1 MGFKEDVQDLQNKV
15 FAGQLME
22 AFEHYY
28 AEDVVMEDVGQPP
41 RVGKVASRKH
51 EENFL
56 ANIETWHGG
65 GINHIAFDE
74 SHKVAMIESWMEL
87 TFKGQDAPVKMSQV
101 AVQEWSEGKVVK
113 ERFYHP

>member
-28 AEDVVMEDVGQPP
+28 AEDVGQPP
-41 RVGKVASRKH
+41 RVGKAASRKH

-56 ANIETWHGG
+56 ANIEAWHGG